1 MSCSVF
7 SLRNVDRFVRIVSEP
22 VGRDGASSTAHP
34 FSPLEKSGQQCM
46 SEHWNCFAKPVV
58 WVLRLPSSARDQAL
72 RRTGSAGR
80 TFDCPFVLIGRDRR
94 SGLFLDDGQ
103 VSRRH
108 ALLQAV
114 DGQVFVFDLQSR
126 SKVCWEG
133 EDAPR
138 AHGWLAESMLNHGRA
153 IPDSPEWLRGRRR
166 LCP

>member
-1 MSCSVF
+1 MHERALELFREACGLGALITLECEGPRASV
-7 SLRNVDRFVRIVSEP
+7 D
-22 VGRDGASSTAHP
+22 
-34 FSPLEKSGQQCM
+34 SP
-46 SEHWNCFAKPVV
+46 
-58 WVLRLPSSARDQAL
+58 
-72 RRTGSAGR
+72 AGR

-94 SGLFLDDGQ
+94 SGIVLEDAE

-138 AHGWLAESMLNHGRA
+138 AQGWLAESSA
-153 IPDSPEWLRGRRR
+153 ITVGPYRIRRSGSGAVADYAHDFEDDTR
-166 LCP
+166 REAYQFMDAQLGYKSTRQAP